1 MRAKL
6 ELSLL
11 GTVTI
16 TQNGTGISEHI
27 PAKSQA
33 LLCYLAVTGRPHSRE
48 KLAGLL
54 WGEKSEVKAKANLRK
69 SLSILRRFCEDALII
84 TRPTVAFDRD
94 SGYWLDVEVLKS
106 VLAEDELAPEK
117 LESLREAVEM
127 YRGEFLEG
135 FSVQQAPALEEWVLG
150 ERERLRQLAIQGL
163 QRLSEAYTAR
173 GEYAA
178 GIEYTNRLLALE
190 PWQEEAHRQL
200 MTLLARSGQQSAA
213 LAQYETCRRVLAEEL
228 GVEPLAETQA
238 LYHRLK
244 TRREAAPHNLPP
256 QTTPFVGRQAEL
268 TQIAHYLNQA
278 DCRLLTLIGAG
289 GIGKTRLALQAAGQ
303 ALDAFD
309 HGVYFV
315 PLARISSPEF
325 LIPTIRE
332 ALGYPLSGE
341 AEPRKQLL
349 NYLQQKEILLV
360 LDNFEHLLSALGGNS
375 SGRNLA
381 LEMINAAP
389 RLKLLITSRER
400 LNLQTEWLLTLQG
413 LPYPPAGTDIGEETA
428 VNPTKFEAVQL
439 FTQCARRVRPDFALS
454 AEWPVVAR
462 ICRLLEGMPLGIEL
476 AATWASMMPCAEIAR
491 ELAHSLDL
499 LSTTLHDVPNRHRSL
514 EAVFDRS
521 WQILSEVERD
531 AFKKLSLFRGGFD
544 RQAAKEVAGASLSTL
559 AGLVNKSL
567 LRVVSPGRYDML
579 EPLKQYAASKL
590 AETPTEDARLQNQH
604 GETDASL
611 PQVRQH
617 HAYYYLSFA
626 ERVEQD
632 VKGPGQLAWLEQME
646 TECDNL
652 RAALEWA
659 FEPPGDAARIPLG
672 ANILRSI
679 QKFWPAKGLFQE
691 GLAWVEKALAHQE
704 KIPDLET
711 LAVLFYLA
719 GYYAQYQGMFAQA
732 ETYTE
737 KGLHL
742 AREID
747 DHQTVCN
754 GLQYLAMIVG
764 RQGNNQRAAD
774 LLREVIDMER
784 AHNPNQITH
793 NLTVALNNLGLALK
807 NLGDYDQAAALL
819 EEKLTYNRTQG
830 NRLGLAAGLTNLADL
845 AVLQENYTQAR
856 TYYREALEIRQE
868 MGDASGTIKSL
879 TGMVTLSVAQGQF
892 KRGAQLH
899 AANMRMRQQ
908 MNFPASPQL
917 QRQLD
922 INLARIRAALDPDDF
937 EAAREAGEAMTLAEA
952 TAYALE

>member
-1 MRAKL
+1 MRPKL

-16 TQNGTGISEHI
+16 RRNGAEISEPI

-33 LLCYLAVTGRPHSRE
+33 LLFYLAVTGRPHSRE

-69 SLSILRRFCEDALII
+69 ALSILRRLCEDALII
-84 TRPTVAFDRD
+84 TRPTVSFDHNSD
-94 SGYWLDVEVLKS
+94 YWLDVAVLES
-106 VLAEDELAPEK
+106 ALAANELAPEK
-117 LESLREAVEM
+117 LEPLREAAEL

-135 FSVQQAPALEEWVLG
+135 FSVRQATGFEEWVLG

-163 QRLSEAYTAR
+163 QRLSEAYATQ
-173 GEYAA
+173 GKYAA
-178 GIEYTNRLLALE
+178 GIECANRLLALE

-268 TQIAHYLNQA
+268 TQISRHLNQA
-278 DCRLLTLIGAG
+278 DCRLLTLVGAG
-289 GIGKTRLALQAAGQ
+289 GMGKTRLALQAAGQ

-315 PLARISSPEF
+315 PLARISGPEF
-325 LIPTIRE
+325 LVPTIRE
-332 ALGYPLSGE
+332 ALGYSLSGQ
-341 AEPRKQLL
+341 ADPKKQLL

-360 LDNFEHLLSALGGNS
+360 LDNFEHLLSAPGGNNG
-375 SGRNLA
+375 GRNLA

-389 RLKLLITSRER
+389 RLKLLVTSRER
-400 LNLQTEWLLTLQG
+400 LNLQAEWLLTLQG
-413 LPYPPAGTDIGEETA
+413 LPYPPEETDIGEKTA
-428 VNPTKFEAVQL
+428 VKPTKFEAVQL
-439 FTQCARRVRPDFALS
+439 FVQGVRRVRPDFALS
-454 AEWPVVAR
+454 AEWTEVAR

-491 ELAHSLDL
+491 ELARSLGL
-499 LSTTLHDVPNRHRSL
+499 LSTTLHDVPTRHRSL
-514 EAVFDRS
+514 EAVFDHS

-531 AFKKLSLFRGGFD
+531 VFKKLSLFRGGFD

-567 LRVVSPGRYDML
+567 LRVVAPGRYDML
-579 EPLKQYAASKL
+579 EPLKQYAAAKL
-590 AETPTEDARLQNQH
+590 AETPTENERQNQH
-604 GETDASL
+604 DGTDAVL
-611 PQVRQH
+611 PQARQR
-617 HAYYYLSFA
+617 HARYYLSFA
-626 ERVEQD
+626 EQIEQD

-646 TECDNL
+646 AECGNL
-652 RAALEWA
+652 RAALAWA

-672 ANILRSI
+672 ASILRSI
-679 QKFWPAKGLFQE
+679 QKFWPPKGLFQE

-719 GYYAQYQGMFAQA
+719 GYYAHYQGMFSQA
-732 ETYTE
+732 EAYTE
-737 KGLHL
+737 KGLRL

-747 DHQTVCN
+747 DHQTICN
-754 GLQYLAMIVG
+754 GLQYLAMVVG
-764 RQGNNQRAAD
+764 RQGDYQRAAD
-774 LLREVIDMER
+774 LLREVVDMER
-784 AHNPNQITH
+784 AHNPDRITH
-793 NLTVALNNLGLALK
+793 NLTVALNNLGLVLK

-819 EEKLTYNRTQG
+819 EEKLTHNRAQG
-830 NRLGLAAGLTNLADL
+830 NRLGLAAGLTNLGDL
-845 AVLQENYTQAR
+845 AILQENYPQAH
-856 TYYREALEIRQE
+856 TYYQEALEIRRE

-892 KRGAQLH
+892 VRGAQLY
-899 AANMRMRQQ
+899 AANMRLRRQ
-908 MNFPASPQL
+908 MNFPAPPQL

-922 INLARIRAALDPDDF
+922 INLACIREALEPDDF
-937 EAAREAGEAMTLAEA
+937 EAARATGGAMTLEEA